1 MPPWLMEPRGHS
13 CFRTVG
19 ARSSFEPLRG
29 EVRTGGSSYESQ
41 PARAGGRHFRANPQ
55 GPLNATNQPQH
66 LPPVSSRHPWGY
78 PGLLYRSGA
87 PRPYPDRHGRPEYVL
102 RGLLRQLVGA
112 DHLEVLV
119 DEDVV
124 WPVDADVV
132 DLVFAVAQLH
142 DAVDNSPGVGRQR
155 SLRRLV
161 GCRSTDDRP

>member
-1 MPPWLMEPRGHS
+1 MAGSYFSTMSVTSSSEATRQVFQEMPPRADPTIADPAPVRREGGALRHRGDTY
-13 CFRTVG
+13 F
-19 ARSSFEPLRG
+19 
-29 EVRTGGSSYESQ
+29 
-41 PARAGGRHFRANPQ
+41 
-55 GPLNATNQPQH
+55 QH
-66 LPPVSSRHPWGY
+66 
-78 PGLLYRSGA
+78 RSGA

-102 RGLLRQLVGA
+102 RGLLRQLLGA

-142 DAVDNSPGVGRQR
+142 DAVDNPPGVGRQR